1 MVLLCV
7 VFIGFRVIGDP
18 VSIVLGWEASEQRK
32 IQVRKNLGLDD
43 PLHVQFTRFA
53 GDIARGDFGDSF
65 WQHKPTL
72 PLVIDRLP
80 ATFYLSGV
88 AMAIVLVLA
97 VPLGA
102 IAALRPRSL
111 VDRLINVVALGGVS
125 IVQFWLALMFILLV
139 AVQLGWLRTSGY
151 GGYQYV
157 ILPALTLAY
166 PLIGQ
171 ISQLTRSAMLDELS
185 KPYIKAA
192 RAKGLSETR
201 IVFTHALKNA
211 AIPIITIF
219 GGAIGSLLNGAIVVE
234 TVFGWPGIG
243 QLTIQGFQF
252 RDLPLVEATVFVIAV
267 MIIVTNLLVDLS
279 YTYLNPRIRFQGF
292 ADES

>member
-1 MVLLCV
+1 VLLCV
-7 VFIGFRVIGDP
+7 VFLGFRVIGDP
-18 VSIVLGWEASEQRK
+18 VRIVLGWEASEQRV
-32 IQVRKNLGLDD
+32 QQLRKNLQLDD
-43 PLHVQFTRFA
+43 PLPVQFARFA
-53 GDIARGDFGDSF
+53 GSVVRGDFGDSF
-65 WQHKPTL
+65 WQRKPSL
-72 PLVIDRLP
+72 PLVLDRLP

-88 AMAIVLVLA
+88 AFGLVILLA

-111 VDRLINVVALGGVS
+111 ADRVINVVALAGVS
-125 IVQFWLALMFILLV
+125 IVQFWLALMFILIV
-139 AVQLGWLRTSGY
+139 AVQAGWLRTSGY
-151 GGYQYV
+151 GGYQFV

-166 PLIGQ
+166 PLIGH
-171 ISQLTRSAMLDELS
+171 ISQITRSAMLDELS

-211 AIPIITIF
+211 AIPIVTV
-219 GGAIGSLLNGAIVVE
+219 GGNALTSLLNGAIVVE
-234 TVFGWPGIG
+234 FVFGWPGIG
-243 QLTIQGFQF
+243 QLTIQAFQQ

-279 YTYLNPRIRFQGF
+279 YTYLNPRIRFQGSS
-292 ADES
+292 DEA